1 MQYILNA
8 IRRNGMLLIFVFLEL
23 IALFLVFKKNIYHE
37 TILASASTSFTGYV
51 DDKIAKVT
59 NFVNLPQTNSE
70 LLDENAFLREQLLHL
85 GIKDAKTKKFVKTDS
100 LGYHQTYSF
109 IPAEI
114 INNSIIKTQNL
125 LTIDKGTNH
134 GVEKGDG
141 IITNNG
147 VIGIITYADKNYSRA
162 ISLLNKDIN
171 INARIKGN
179 QYFGTI
185 RWDGKDPR
193 YVQLYEIP
201 KYIPVKK
208 GDIIETDGKSPVF
221 PEGLIIGQVVSKG
234 VDEVSGELKIQVKLK
249 QDFGNLSQGYVVTNL
264 NKVEVQRVEKSDTIT
279 NTQNVQ

>member
-37 TILASASTSFTGYV
+37 TILASASTTFTGYV
-51 DDKIAKVT
+51 DDKIAKIT
-59 NFVNLPQTNSE
+59 NFVYLPQTNKE
-70 LLDENAFLREQLLHL
+70 LMEENAFLREQLLHL
-85 GIKDAKTKKFVKTDS
+85 GIKEAKTKEFVRNDS
-100 LGYHQTYSF
+100 LDYKQVYSF

-125 LTIDKGTNH
+125 LTIDKGTLD

-147 VIGIITYADKNYSRA
+147 VIGIVTFASKNYARA

-179 QYFGTI
+179 QYFGTVK
-185 RWDGKDPR
+185 WDGRDPR
-193 YVQLYEIP
+193 FVQLHEIP
-201 KYIPVKK
+201 KYIEVKK

-221 PEGLIIGQVVSKG
+221 PEGLIIGTVVGKEI
-234 VDEVSGELKIQVKLK
+234 DETGELKVQVKLK
-249 QDFGNLSQGYVVTNL
+249 QDFGNLAQGYVVTNL
-264 NKVEVQRVEKSDTIT
+264 NKVEIQAVEKSDSIT
-279 NTQNVQ
+279 NPNNVQ

>member
-59 NFVNLPQTNSE
+59 NFIHLPQTNKE
-70 LLDENAFLREQLLHL
+70 LMDENASLRERLVHL
-85 GIKDAKTKKFVKTDS
+85 GIKDAKTKKFYKTDT
-100 LGYHQTYSF
+100 LGYKQTYSF
-109 IPAEI
+109 VPAEI
-114 INNSIIKTQNL
+114 VNNSIIKTQNL
-125 LTIDKGTNH
+125 LTIDKGTND

-147 VIGIITYADKNYSRA
+147 VIGIVTYASKNYSRA

-179 QYFGTI
+179 QYFGTVK
-185 RWDGKDPR
+185 WDGKDPR
-193 YVQLYEIP
+193 YVQLLEIP
-201 KYIPVKK
+201 KYIAVKK
-208 GDIIETDGKSPVF
+208 GDVIETDGKSPVF
-221 PEGLIIGQVVSKG
+221 PEGIIIGTVVSKG
-234 VDEVSGELKIQVKLK
+234 IDETGELRIQVKLK
-249 QDFGNLSQGYVVTNL
+249 QDFGNLAQAYVVTNL
-264 NKVEVQRVEKSDTIT
+264 NKVEIQQVEKSDTIT
-279 NTQNVQ
+279 NTNNVQ